1 VPGAFRI
8 TTPEV
13 AEATRRSQL
22 TGDLLGSEPALI
34 LAIPQSIHGT
44 GGAGDESVHGLDA
57 ARRLLRRHETTSVC
71 VPVQHQAA
79 YIPQRSK
86 RAPTLSSLTFLT
98 DTSRRSH
105 IPKWGVL
112 RGEGTNEGQGKV
124 ASGYS
129 EGKDT

>member
-1 VPGAFRI
+1 M
-8 TTPEV
+8 
-13 AEATRRSQL
+13 
-22 TGDLLGSEPALI
+22 
-34 LAIPQSIHGT
+34 
-44 GGAGDESVHGLDA
+44 HGLDA
-57 ARRLLRRHETTSVC
+57 ARRLLRRHEITSVC

-79 YIPQRSK
+79 AYIPQRSK
-86 RAPTLSSLTFLT
+86 RAPPTLSSLTFLT